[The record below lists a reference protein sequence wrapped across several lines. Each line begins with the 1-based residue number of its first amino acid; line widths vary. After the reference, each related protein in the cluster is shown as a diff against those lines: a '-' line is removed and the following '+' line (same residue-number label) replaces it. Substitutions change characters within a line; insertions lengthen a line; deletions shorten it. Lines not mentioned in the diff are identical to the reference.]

1 MAGIA
6 IKMGI
11 RFTVVPRNEIRA
23 RKVRIHKTGQVVF
36 YDGEVKPLWENDC
49 WDLDHVIWEL
59 AEKFGVERLISDW
72 IVDSEE
78 RLEFLMQ
85 GGVQC
90 V

>member
-6 IKMGI
+6 IKMGT

-23 RKVRIHKTGQVVF
+23 RKVRIHKTGQVVL
-36 YDGEVKPLWENDC
+36 YNDEVKPLWENDY
-49 WDLDHVIWEL
+49 WDLDHIIWEL
-59 AEKFGVERLISDW
+59 AEKYGVERSISDW
-72 IVDSEE
+72 VVDSEE

-90 V
+90 G

>member
-6 IKMGI
+6 IKMGT

-49 WDLDHVIWEL
+49 WDLDYVIWEL

-85 GGVQC
+85 GGV
-90 V
+90 